1 MIIICSYHIRDST
14 VKYAIAIGGIRTN
27 SLEKGS
33 IGIEDSL
40 YNRIKTSIVKSM
52 QMPIDVRA
60 ISISEILCVNTLT
73 VFVCDWCHLAL
84 IYSSFHISFRTAC
97 KCNIAEESK
106 HMLMHS
112 CIQYRYEN
120 GCPAFRVPA
129 LYVCPV
135 QPVTHSVTEYLA
147 IENHWTYLRHSS
159 YCSCVCVCFGALSPM
174 HHPVTPP

>member
-73 VFVCDWCHLAL
+73 VFVCD
-84 IYSSFHISFRTAC
+84 
-97 KCNIAEESK
+97 
-106 HMLMHS
+106 
-112 CIQYRYEN
+112 
-120 GCPAFRVPA
+120 
-129 LYVCPV
+129 
-135 QPVTHSVTEYLA
+135 
-147 IENHWTYLRHSS
+147 
-159 YCSCVCVCFGALSPM
+159 
-174 HHPVTPP
+174 